1 MSDRH
6 IGLASVGL
14 PSCMS
19 TVAQQKQNN
28 GGKRKETTCSYWNR
42 NMYARYEH
50 LPRVSLDQRKC
61 HAGTCIKHQHPRAC
75 GRQRGGGGGLAARS
89 PVGNSIL
96 FTLPMQLHQMQPS
109 LKSRYDRHSRGWDF
123 FVSTPCLPFFFFF
136 FFHLT
141 LPPGHVPPPPTPDA
155 AGWTTTLDRR
165 ERADKSLH
173 GDSAFCKS
181 CCGRRVFSFP
191 LSLFPPP
198 STAAKL
204 MLVHNPSLSFS
215 SPLVHSCARSPASYQ
230 HFPVKF
236 FLKKITK

>member
-6 IGLASVGL
+6 IGLASLGL

-42 NMYARYEH
+42 NMDARYEH

-61 HAGTCIKHQHPRAC
+61 HAGTCIKHKHPRAC

-123 FVSTPCLPFFFFF
+123 FVSTPCLPFFFLF

-141 LPPGHVPPPPTPDA
+141 LPPGHVPPPPPQPQTPLVGLPLWIEERGLTKVSMVTVHSVNHA
-155 AGWTTTLDRR
+155 A
-165 ERADKSLH
+165 ADVS
-173 GDSAFCKS
+173 S
-181 CCGRRVFSFP
+181 P
-191 LSLFPPP
+191 SLFP
-198 STAAKL
+198 
-204 MLVHNPSLSFS
+204 
-215 SPLVHSCARSPASYQ
+215 
-230 HFPVKF
+230 F
-236 FLKKITK
+236 FLLPPRLPSSCLYTTPPFLSPPLWCTLARVLLHLINTFR